1 MTGGGKG
8 PAVGQEGAGG
18 RVAERGGCL
27 CGEPGRQEDNQEG
40 KECFHGIKGR
50 APVLSGYY

>member
-1 MTGGGKG
+1 VTGGGKG